1 MMKNLFFLTL
11 ILLFVSCNYNLVN
24 KWENYDESEEI
35 KTNATIENKRL
46 QFKRIQSIS
55 NDKNQLINGFER
67 EIFNFLENE
76 YDLTKELVHEKSIPE
91 IQQSVID
98 GKLTYYKLSLFYL
111 TRIYLIEFDKES
123 YLNSIISINKN
134 ILREAKNKDKIK
146 NTNIYSLHGIPI
158 LLKDNIGFKG
168 LPTTAGAHSLKNN
181 FTDDASIVKQ
191 LKDSGALILGKTNLS
206 EWANYFCYGCP
217 NGYSAMGGQTLHP
230 YGRKILDTGG
240 SSSGSGVST
249 TSNLAAASLGSE
261 TSGSILSP
269 SSANSLVGMKP
280 TIGNVS
286 RAGIVPI
293 SSTLD
298 TAGPMTKFV
307 IDNILI
313 YNAINDF
320 DPLDDYSVEN
330 YDIKIKEVVEN
341 KLEEYTIG
349 YYKSFYER
357 DSLYKN
363 AIDFLIEDGVKLQ
376 AIDAPQIRLEGF
388 AKILDEDMRYDL
400 RSYLF
405 FYGSKNLKV
414 EDISSIIKYNEMDSV
429 ERAPYGQGIFK
440 KIIQD
445 TMTINDFEDLKFE
458 LMNKGNEFFDIPMN
472 KYNLDAVLSINNYHA
487 GYAAM
492 AHNPCLTVPMKLRE
506 NNEPAGLTIIGKSFQ
521 EQKLYEIGY
530 FFEKKYKGKDPTEKL
545 NYLTKVTSSSTSS
558 SIRRSP
564 RFSKKEPDLY

>member
-11 ILLFVSCNYNLVN
+11 ILLFVSCNHNLIN
-24 KWENYDESEEI
+24 KWENYDESQEI

-55 NDKNQLINGFER
+55 SDKNQLINGFER

-76 YDLTKELVHEKSIPE
+76 YDLTKELIHEKSIPE

-530 FFEKKYKGKDPTEKL
+530 FFEKKYKGRIPPK
-545 NYLTKVTSSSTSS
+545 N
-558 SIRRSP
+558 
-564 RFSKKEPDLY
+564 

>member
-11 ILLFVSCNYNLVN
+11 ILLFVSCNHNLIN

-55 NDKNQLINGFER
+55 SDKNQLINGFER

-76 YDLTKELVHEKSIPE
+76 YDLTKELIHEKSIPE

-330 YDIKIKEVVEN
+330 YDIRIKEVVEN
-341 KLEEYTIG
+341 KLEEYKIG

-363 AIDFLIEDGVKLQ
+363 AIDFLIEEGVKLQ

-530 FFEKKYKGKDPTEKL
+530 FFEKKYKGRIPPK
-545 NYLTKVTSSSTSS
+545 N
-558 SIRRSP
+558 
-564 RFSKKEPDLY
+564 

>member
-1 MMKNLFFLTL
+1 MIKNLSFLTL
-11 ILLFVSCNYNLVN
+11 ILLLVSCNYNLIN
-24 KWENYDESEEI
+24 KWENYDESDEI
-35 KTNATIENKRL
+35 KTNATLENKRL

-67 EIFNFLENE
+67 EIFNFLETE
-76 YDLTKELVHEKSIPE
+76 YDLIKELVYEKSIPE

-111 TRIYLIEFDKES
+111 TRIYLIEFDQES

-134 ILREAKNKDKIK
+134 ILREAKTKDKIK
-146 NTNIYSLHGIPI
+146 NNNIYSLHGIPI

-330 YDIKIKEVVEN
+330 YDIRLEEVVDS

-363 AIDFLIEDGVKLQ
+363 AIDFLIENGVELQ
-376 AIDAPQIRLEGF
+376 VIDAPQIRLEGF

-414 EDISSIIKYNEMDSV
+414 EDISSIIKHNEMDSI

-445 TMTINDFEDLKFE
+445 TMSINDFEDLKFE
-458 LMNKGNEFFDIPMN
+458 LMNKGNEFFDIPMD

-492 AHNPCLTVPMKLRE
+492 AHNPCLTVPMKLRK
-506 NNEPAGLTIIGKSFQ
+506 NNEPAGLTIIAKSFQ

-530 FFEKKYKGKDPTEKL
+530 FFEK
-545 NYLTKVTSSSTSS
+545 NYMGRIPPKN
-558 SIRRSP
+558 
-564 RFSKKEPDLY
+564 

>member
-1 MMKNLFFLTL
+1 MIKNLSFLTL
-11 ILLFVSCNYNLVN
+11 ILLFISCNYNLVN

-55 NDKNQLINGFER
+55 NDKNQLIDGFER
-67 EIFNFLENE
+67 EIFNFIENE
-76 YDLTKELVHEKSIPE
+76 YDLIKELVYEKSIPE

-134 ILREAKNKDKIK
+134 ILREAKIKDKIK
-146 NTNIYSLHGIPI
+146 NSNIYSLYGIPI

-206 EWANYFCYGCP
+206 EWANYFCFVCP
-217 NGYSAMGGQTLHP
+217 NGYSAMGGQTLNP

-240 SSSGSGVST
+240 SSSGSGVSI

-269 SSANSLVGMKP
+269 SSANSVVGMKP

-286 RAGIVPI
+286 RTGIVPI

-320 DPLDDYSVEN
+320 DPLDEYSVEN
-330 YDIKIKEVVEN
+330 YDIRIEEVVDN
-341 KLEEYTIG
+341 NLEEYTIG

-363 AIDFLIEDGVKLQ
+363 AIDFLNEKRIKLQ
-376 AIDAPQIRLEGF
+376 VIDAPQIRLEGF

-405 FYGSKNLKV
+405 FYGNKNLKV
-414 EDISSIIKYNEMDSV
+414 EDISTIIKYNEMDSI

-440 KIIQD
+440 NIIQD
-445 TMTINDFEDLKFE
+445 TMSINDFEDLRFE
-458 LMNKGNEFFDIPMN
+458 LMNKGNEFFDIPMD

-492 AHNPCLTVPMKLRE
+492 AHNPCLTVPMRLRK
-506 NNEPAGLTIIGKSFQ
+506 NNEPTGLTIIGKSFQ

-530 FFEKKYKGKDPTEKL
+530 FFEKIYKGRIPPK
-545 NYLTKVTSSSTSS
+545 N
-558 SIRRSP
+558 
-564 RFSKKEPDLY
+564 

>member
-1 MMKNLFFLTL
+1 MIKNLSFLTL
-11 ILLFVSCNYNLVN
+11 ILLFISCNYNLVN

-55 NDKNQLINGFER
+55 NDKNQLIDGFER

-76 YDLTKELVHEKSIPE
+76 YDLIKELVYEKSIPE

-134 ILREAKNKDKIK
+134 ILREAKIKDKIK
-146 NTNIYSLHGIPI
+146 NSNIYSLYGIPI

-206 EWANYFCYGCP
+206 EWANYFCFVCP
-217 NGYSAMGGQTLHP
+217 NGYSAMGGQTLNP

-240 SSSGSGVST
+240 SSSGSGVSI

-269 SSANSLVGMKP
+269 SSANSVVGMKP

-286 RAGIVPI
+286 RTGIVPI

-320 DPLDDYSVEN
+320 DPLDEYSVEN
-330 YDIKIKEVVEN
+330 YDIRIEEVVDN
-341 KLEEYTIG
+341 NLEEYTIG

-363 AIDFLIEDGVKLQ
+363 AIDFLNEKRIKLQ
-376 AIDAPQIRLEGF
+376 VIDAPQIRLEGF

-405 FYGSKNLKV
+405 FYGNKNLKV
-414 EDISSIIKYNEMDSV
+414 EDISTIIKYNEMDSI

-440 KIIQD
+440 NIIQD
-445 TMTINDFEDLKFE
+445 TMSINDFEDLRFE
-458 LMNKGNEFFDIPMN
+458 LMKKGNEFFDIPMD

-492 AHNPCLTVPMKLRE
+492 AHNPCLTVPMRLRK
-506 NNEPAGLTIIGKSFQ
+506 NNEPTGLTIIGKSFQ

-530 FFEKKYKGKDPTEKL
+530 FFEKIYKGRIPPK
-545 NYLTKVTSSSTSS
+545 N
-558 SIRRSP
+558 
-564 RFSKKEPDLY
+564 

>member
-11 ILLFVSCNYNLVN
+11 ILLFVSCNHNLIN

-76 YDLTKELVHEKSIPE
+76 YDLTKELIHEKSIPE

-320 DPLDDYSVEN
+320 DPLDNYSVEN

-530 FFEKKYKGKDPTEKL
+530 FFEKKYKGRIPPK
-545 NYLTKVTSSSTSS
+545 N
-558 SIRRSP
+558 
-564 RFSKKEPDLY
+564 

>member
-1 MMKNLFFLTL
+1 MIKNLSFLTL
-11 ILLFVSCNYNLVN
+11 ILLFISCNYNLVN

-55 NDKNQLINGFER
+55 NDKNQLIDGFER
-67 EIFNFLENE
+67 EIFNFIENE
-76 YDLTKELVHEKSIPE
+76 YDLIKELVYEKSIPE

-134 ILREAKNKDKIK
+134 ILREAKIKDKIK
-146 NTNIYSLHGIPI
+146 NSNIYSLYGIPI

-206 EWANYFCYGCP
+206 EWANYFCFVCP
-217 NGYSAMGGQTLHP
+217 NGYSAMGGQTLNP

-269 SSANSLVGMKP
+269 SSANSVVGMKP

-286 RAGIVPI
+286 RTGIVPI

-320 DPLDDYSVEN
+320 DPLDEYSVEN
-330 YDIKIKEVVEN
+330 YDIRIEEVVDN
-341 KLEEYTIG
+341 NLEEYTIG

-363 AIDFLIEDGVKLQ
+363 AIDFLNEKRIKLQ
-376 AIDAPQIRLEGF
+376 VIDAPQIRLEGF

-405 FYGSKNLKV
+405 FYGNKNLKV
-414 EDISSIIKYNEMDSV
+414 EDISTIIKYNEMDSI

-440 KIIQD
+440 NIIQD
-445 TMTINDFEDLKFE
+445 TMSINDFEDLRFE
-458 LMNKGNEFFDIPMN
+458 LMNKGNEFFDIPMD

-492 AHNPCLTVPMKLRE
+492 AHNPCLTVPMRLRK
-506 NNEPAGLTIIGKSFQ
+506 NNEPTGLTIIGKSFQ

-530 FFEKKYKGKDPTEKL
+530 FFEKIYKGRIPPK
-545 NYLTKVTSSSTSS
+545 N
-558 SIRRSP
+558 
-564 RFSKKEPDLY
+564 

>member
-1 MMKNLFFLTL
+1 MKNISFLTL
-11 ILLFVSCNYNLVN
+11 ILLLVSCNYDLIN
-24 KWENYDESEEI
+24 KWENYDESDEI
-35 KTNATIENKRL
+35 KTNATLENKRL

-67 EIFNFLENE
+67 EISNFLENE
-76 YDLTKELVHEKSIPE
+76 YDLTKELVYEKSIPE

-98 GKLTYYKLSLFYL
+98 GKLTYFKLSLFYL
-111 TRIYLIEFDKES
+111 TRIYLIEFDQES

-134 ILREAKNKDKIK
+134 ILREAKTKDKIK
-146 NTNIYSLHGIPI
+146 NNDIYSLHGIPI

-330 YDIKIKEVVEN
+330 YDIRFEEVIDN
-341 KLEEYTIG
+341 KLEEYKIG
-349 YYKSFYER
+349 YYKSFYQR

-363 AIDFLIEDGVKLQ
+363 AIDFLGDEGVELQ
-376 AIDAPQIRLEGF
+376 VIDAPQIRLEGF

-414 EDISSIIKYNEMDSV
+414 EDISSIIKHNEMDSI

-445 TMTINDFEDLKFE
+445 TMSINDFENLKFE
-458 LMNKGNEFFDIPMN
+458 LMTKGNEFFDIPMD

-492 AHNPCLTVPMKLRE
+492 AHNPCLTVPMKVRE

-530 FFEKKYKGKDPTEKL
+530 FFEKKYKGRIPPK
-545 NYLTKVTSSSTSS
+545 N
-558 SIRRSP
+558 
-564 RFSKKEPDLY
+564 

>member
-11 ILLFVSCNYNLVN
+11 ILLFVSCNHNLIN

-55 NDKNQLINGFER
+55 SDKNQLINGFER
-67 EIFNFLENE
+67 EIFNFLESE
-76 YDLTKELVHEKSIPE
+76 YDLTKELIHEKSIPE

-530 FFEKKYKGKDPTEKL
+530 FFEKKYKGRIPPK
-545 NYLTKVTSSSTSS
+545 N
-558 SIRRSP
+558 
-564 RFSKKEPDLY
+564 

>member
-11 ILLFVSCNYNLVN
+11 ILLFVSCNHNLIN

-67 EIFNFLENE
+67 EISNFLENE
-76 YDLTKELVHEKSIPE
+76 YDFTKELVYEKSIPE

-111 TRIYLIEFDKES
+111 TRIYLIEFDQES

-134 ILREAKNKDKIK
+134 ILREAKTKDKIK
-146 NTNIYSLHGIPI
+146 NNNIYSLHGIPI

-330 YDIKIKEVVEN
+330 YDIRLEEVVES

-363 AIDFLIEDGVKLQ
+363 AIDFLTENGVELQ
-376 AIDAPQIRLEGF
+376 VIDAPQIRLEGF

-414 EDISSIIKYNEMDSV
+414 EDISSIIKHNEMDSI

-440 KIIQD
+440 KIIRD
-445 TMTINDFEDLKFE
+445 TMSINDFEDLKFE
-458 LMNKGNEFFDIPMN
+458 LMTKGNEFFDIPMD

-492 AHNPCLTVPMKLRE
+492 AHNPCLTVPMKLRK
-506 NNEPAGLTIIGKSFQ
+506 NNEPAGLTIIAKSFQ

-530 FFEKKYKGKDPTEKL
+530 FFEK
-545 NYLTKVTSSSTSS
+545 NYMGRIPPKN
-558 SIRRSP
+558 
-564 RFSKKEPDLY
+564 

>member
-11 ILLFVSCNYNLVN
+11 ILLFVSCNYNLIN

-76 YDLTKELVHEKSIPE
+76 YDLTKELIHEKSIPE

-330 YDIKIKEVVEN
+330 YDIRIKEVVEN

-530 FFEKKYKGKDPTEKL
+530 FFEKKYKGRIPPK
-545 NYLTKVTSSSTSS
+545 N
-558 SIRRSP
+558 
-564 RFSKKEPDLY
+564 

>member
-11 ILLFVSCNYNLVN
+11 ILLFVSCNYNLIN
-24 KWENYDESEEI
+24 KWENYDESQEI
-35 KTNATIENKRL
+35 KTNSTIKNKRL

-76 YDLTKELVHEKSIPE
+76 YDLTKELVYEKSIPE

-330 YDIKIKEVVEN
+330 YDIRIKEVVEN
-341 KLEEYTIG
+341 KLEEYKIG

-530 FFEKKYKGKDPTEKL
+530 FFEKKYKGRIPPK
-545 NYLTKVTSSSTSS
+545 N
-558 SIRRSP
+558 
-564 RFSKKEPDLY
+564 

>member
-11 ILLFVSCNYNLVN
+11 ILLFVSCNYNLIN

-76 YDLTKELVHEKSIPE
+76 YDLTKELIHEKSIPE

-98 GKLTYYKLSLFYL
+98 GKLTYHKLSLFYL

-330 YDIKIKEVVEN
+330 YDIRIKEVVEN

-530 FFEKKYKGKDPTEKL
+530 FFEKKYKGRIPPK
-545 NYLTKVTSSSTSS
+545 N
-558 SIRRSP
+558 
-564 RFSKKEPDLY
+564 

>member
-1 MMKNLFFLTL
+1 MKNLSFLTL
-11 ILLFVSCNYNLVN
+11 ILLLVSCNYNLIN
-24 KWENYDESEEI
+24 KWENYDESDEI
-35 KTNATIENKRL
+35 KTNATLENKRL

-67 EIFNFLENE
+67 EISNFLENE
-76 YDLTKELVHEKSIPE
+76 YDLTKELVYEKSIPE

-98 GKLTYYKLSLFYL
+98 GKLTYFKLSLFYL
-111 TRIYLIEFDKES
+111 TRIYLIEFDQES

-134 ILREAKNKDKIK
+134 ILREAKTKDKIK
-146 NTNIYSLHGIPI
+146 NNNIYSLHGIPI

-298 TAGPMTKFV
+298 TAGPMTKFI
-307 IDNILI
+307 IDNVLI

-330 YDIKIKEVVEN
+330 YDIKIEEVVDN
-341 KLEEYTIG
+341 KLDKYTIG

-363 AIDFLIEDGVKLQ
+363 AIDFLIEEGVKLQ
-376 AIDAPQIRLEGF
+376 IIDAPQIRLEGF
-388 AKILDEDMRYDL
+388 AKILDEDMRSDL

-405 FYGSKNLKV
+405 FYGNKNLKV

-440 KIIQD
+440 KIVQD
-445 TMTINDFEDLKFE
+445 TMSINDFEDLKFK

-472 KYNLDAVLSINNYHA
+472 KYNLHAVLSINNYHA

-492 AHNPCLTVPMKLRE
+492 AHNPCLTVPMKLRD

-521 EQKLYEIGY
+521 EQILYEIGY
-530 FFEKKYKGKDPTEKL
+530 FFEKKYKGRIP
-545 NYLTKVTSSSTSS
+545 
-558 SIRRSP
+558 P
-564 RFSKKEPDLY
+564 KK

>member
-1 MMKNLFFLTL
+1 MKNLSFLTL
-11 ILLFVSCNYNLVN
+11 ILLLVSCNYNLIN
-24 KWENYDESEEI
+24 KWENYDESDEI
-35 KTNATIENKRL
+35 KTNATLENKRL

-67 EIFNFLENE
+67 EIFNFLETE
-76 YDLTKELVHEKSIPE
+76 YDLIKELVYEKSIPE

-111 TRIYLIEFDKES
+111 TRIYLIEFDQES

-134 ILREAKNKDKIK
+134 ILREAKTKDKIK
-146 NTNIYSLHGIPI
+146 NNNIYSLHGIPI

-330 YDIKIKEVVEN
+330 YDIRLEEVVDS

-363 AIDFLIEDGVKLQ
+363 AIDFLTENGVELQ
-376 AIDAPQIRLEGF
+376 VIDAPQIRLEGF

-414 EDISSIIKYNEMDSV
+414 EDISSIIKHNEMDSI

-445 TMTINDFEDLKFE
+445 TMSINDFEDLKFE
-458 LMNKGNEFFDIPMN
+458 LMNKGNEFFDIPMD

-492 AHNPCLTVPMKLRE
+492 AHNPCLTVPMKLRK
-506 NNEPAGLTIIGKSFQ
+506 NNEPAGLTIIAKSFQ

-530 FFEKKYKGKDPTEKL
+530 FFEK
-545 NYLTKVTSSSTSS
+545 NYMGRIPPKN
-558 SIRRSP
+558 
-564 RFSKKEPDLY
+564 

>member
-1 MMKNLFFLTL
+1 MMKNLSFLTL
-11 ILLFVSCNYNLVN
+11 ILLLVSCNYNLIN
-24 KWENYDESEEI
+24 KWENYDESDEI
-35 KTNATIENKRL
+35 KTNAALENKRL

-67 EIFNFLENE
+67 EISNFLENE
-76 YDLTKELVHEKSIPE
+76 YDLTKELVYEKSIPE

-111 TRIYLIEFDKES
+111 TRIYLIEFDQES

-134 ILREAKNKDKIK
+134 ILREAKTKDKIK
-146 NTNIYSLHGIPI
+146 NNNIYSLHGIPI

-330 YDIKIKEVVEN
+330 YDIRLEEVVDS

-363 AIDFLIEDGVKLQ
+363 AIDFLTENGVELQ
-376 AIDAPQIRLEGF
+376 VIDAPQIRLEGF

-414 EDISSIIKYNEMDSV
+414 EDISSIIKHNEMDSI

-440 KIIQD
+440 KIIRD
-445 TMTINDFEDLKFE
+445 TMSINDFEDLKFE
-458 LMNKGNEFFDIPMN
+458 LMTKGNEFFDIPMD

-492 AHNPCLTVPMKLRE
+492 AHNPCLTVPMKLRK
-506 NNEPAGLTIIGKSFQ
+506 NNEPAGLTIIAKSFQ

-530 FFEKKYKGKDPTEKL
+530 FFEK
-545 NYLTKVTSSSTSS
+545 NYMGRIPPKN
-558 SIRRSP
+558 
-564 RFSKKEPDLY
+564 

>member
-1 MMKNLFFLTL
+1 MIKNLSFLTL
-11 ILLFVSCNYNLVN
+11 ILLLVSCNYNLIN
-24 KWENYDESEEI
+24 KWENYDESDEI
-35 KTNATIENKRL
+35 KTNATLENKRL

-67 EIFNFLENE
+67 EIFNFLETE
-76 YDLTKELVHEKSIPE
+76 YDLIKELVYEKSIPE

-111 TRIYLIEFDKES
+111 TRIYLIEFDQKS

-134 ILREAKNKDKIK
+134 VLREAKTKDKIK
-146 NTNIYSLHGIPI
+146 NNNIYSLHGIPI

-330 YDIKIKEVVEN
+330 YDIRLEEVVDS

-363 AIDFLIEDGVKLQ
+363 AIDFLIESGVELQ
-376 AIDAPQIRLEGF
+376 VIDAPQIRLEGF

-414 EDISSIIKYNEMDSV
+414 EDISSIIKHNEMDST

-445 TMTINDFEDLKFE
+445 TMSINDFEDLKFE
-458 LMNKGNEFFDIPMN
+458 LMTKGNEFFDIPMD

-492 AHNPCLTVPMKLRE
+492 AHNPCLTVPMKLRK
-506 NNEPAGLTIIGKSFQ
+506 NNEPAGLTIIAKSFQ

-530 FFEKKYKGKDPTEKL
+530 FFEK
-545 NYLTKVTSSSTSS
+545 NYMGRIPPKN
-558 SIRRSP
+558 
-564 RFSKKEPDLY
+564 

>member
-35 KTNATIENKRL
+35 KTNASIENKRL

-55 NDKNQLINGFER
+55 NDKNQLINGFEI

-76 YDLTKELVHEKSIPE
+76 YDLTKELVYEKSIPE

-530 FFEKKYKGKDPTEKL
+530 FFEKKYKGRIPPK
-545 NYLTKVTSSSTSS
+545 N
-558 SIRRSP
+558 
-564 RFSKKEPDLY
+564 

>member
-55 NDKNQLINGFER
+55 NDKNQLIDGFER

-330 YDIKIKEVVEN
+330 YDIRINEVVEN

-445 TMTINDFEDLKFE
+445 TMSINDFEDLKFE

-530 FFEKKYKGKDPTEKL
+530 FFEKKYKGRIPPK
-545 NYLTKVTSSSTSS
+545 N
-558 SIRRSP
+558 
-564 RFSKKEPDLY
+564 

>member
-35 KTNATIENKRL
+35 KTNASIENKRL

-76 YDLTKELVHEKSIPE
+76 YDLIKELVHEKSIPE

-330 YDIKIKEVVEN
+330 YDIRINEVVEN

-530 FFEKKYKGKDPTEKL
+530 FFEKKYKGRIPPK
-545 NYLTKVTSSSTSS
+545 N
-558 SIRRSP
+558 
-564 RFSKKEPDLY
+564 

>member
-1 MMKNLFFLTL
+1 MIKNLSFLTL
-11 ILLFVSCNYNLVN
+11 ILLLVSCNYNLIN
-24 KWENYDESEEI
+24 KWENYDESDEI
-35 KTNATIENKRL
+35 KTNATLENKRL

-67 EIFNFLENE
+67 EIFNFLETE
-76 YDLTKELVHEKSIPE
+76 YDLIKELVYEKSIPE

-111 TRIYLIEFDKES
+111 TRIYLIEFDQES

-134 ILREAKNKDKIK
+134 ILREAKTKDKIK
-146 NTNIYSLHGIPI
+146 NNNIYSLHGIPI

-330 YDIKIKEVVEN
+330 YDIRLEEVVDS

-363 AIDFLIEDGVKLQ
+363 AIDFLTENGVELQ
-376 AIDAPQIRLEGF
+376 VIDAPQIRLEGF

-414 EDISSIIKYNEMDSV
+414 EDISSIIKHNEMDSI

-445 TMTINDFEDLKFE
+445 TMSINDFEDLKFE
-458 LMNKGNEFFDIPMN
+458 LMTKGNEFFDIPMD

-492 AHNPCLTVPMKLRE
+492 AHNPCLTVPMKLRK
-506 NNEPAGLTIIGKSFQ
+506 NNEPAGLTIIAKSFQ

-530 FFEKKYKGKDPTEKL
+530 FFEK
-545 NYLTKVTSSSTSS
+545 NYMGRIPPKN
-558 SIRRSP
+558 
-564 RFSKKEPDLY
+564 

>member
-35 KTNATIENKRL
+35 KTNASIENKRL

-76 YDLTKELVHEKSIPE
+76 YDLTKELVFEKSIPE

-134 ILREAKNKDKIK
+134 ILREAKSKDKIK

-330 YDIKIKEVVEN
+330 YDIRINEVVEN

-363 AIDFLIEDGVKLQ
+363 AIDFLIEEGVKLQ

-414 EDISSIIKYNEMDSV
+414 EDISSIVKYNEMDSV

-440 KIIQD
+440 RIIQD

-530 FFEKKYKGKDPTEKL
+530 FFEKKYKGRIPPK
-545 NYLTKVTSSSTSS
+545 N
-558 SIRRSP
+558 
-564 RFSKKEPDLY
+564 

>member
-11 ILLFVSCNYNLVN
+11 ILLFVSCNHNLIN

-55 NDKNQLINGFER
+55 SDKNQLINGFER

-76 YDLTKELVHEKSIPE
+76 YDLTKELIHEKSIPE

-330 YDIKIKEVVEN
+330 YDIRINEVVEN

-530 FFEKKYKGKDPTEKL
+530 FFEKKYKGRIPPK
-545 NYLTKVTSSSTSS
+545 N
-558 SIRRSP
+558 
-564 RFSKKEPDLY
+564 

>member
-11 ILLFVSCNYNLVN
+11 TLLFVSCNHNLIN

-55 NDKNQLINGFER
+55 SDKNQLINGFER

-76 YDLTKELVHEKSIPE
+76 YDLTKELIHEKSIPE

-134 ILREAKNKDKIK
+134 ILREAKSKDKIK

-330 YDIKIKEVVEN
+330 YDIRIKEVVEN

-530 FFEKKYKGKDPTEKL
+530 FFEKKYKGRIPPK
-545 NYLTKVTSSSTSS
+545 N
-558 SIRRSP
+558 
-564 RFSKKEPDLY
+564 

>member
-1 MMKNLFFLTL
+1 MMKNLSFLTL
-11 ILLFVSCNYNLVN
+11 ILLLVSCNYNLIN
-24 KWENYDESEEI
+24 KWENYDESDEI
-35 KTNATIENKRL
+35 KTNAALENKRL
-46 QFKRIQSIS
+46 QFKRIQSIT

-67 EIFNFLENE
+67 EISNFLENE
-76 YDLTKELVHEKSIPE
+76 YDLTKELVYEKSIPE

-111 TRIYLIEFDKES
+111 TRIYLIEFDQES

-134 ILREAKNKDKIK
+134 ILREAKTKDKIK
-146 NTNIYSLHGIPI
+146 NNNIYSLHGIPI

-330 YDIKIKEVVEN
+330 YDIRLEEVVDS

-363 AIDFLIEDGVKLQ
+363 AIDFLTENGVELQ
-376 AIDAPQIRLEGF
+376 VIDAPQIRLEGF

-414 EDISSIIKYNEMDSV
+414 EDISSIIKHNEMDSI

-445 TMTINDFEDLKFE
+445 TMSINDFEDLKFE
-458 LMNKGNEFFDIPMN
+458 LMTKGNEFFDIPMD

-492 AHNPCLTVPMKLRE
+492 AHNPCLTVPMKLRK
-506 NNEPAGLTIIGKSFQ
+506 NNEPAGLTIIAKSFQ

-530 FFEKKYKGKDPTEKL
+530 FFEK
-545 NYLTKVTSSSTSS
+545 NYMGRIPPKN
-558 SIRRSP
+558 
-564 RFSKKEPDLY
+564 

>member
-35 KTNATIENKRL
+35 KTNATVENKRL

-330 YDIKIKEVVEN
+330 YDIRIKEVVEN

-414 EDISSIIKYNEMDSV
+414 EDISSIVKYNEMDSV

-445 TMTINDFEDLKFE
+445 TMSINDFEDLKFE

-530 FFEKKYKGKDPTEKL
+530 FFEKKYKGRIPPK
-545 NYLTKVTSSSTSS
+545 N
-558 SIRRSP
+558 
-564 RFSKKEPDLY
+564 

>member
-1 MMKNLFFLTL
+1 MIKTLNFLALTL
-11 ILLFVSCNYNLVN
+11 LLISCNYNLIN
-24 KWENYDESEEI
+24 KWENYDEIEEI
-35 KTNATIENKRL
+35 KTNAKSENKRL

-76 YDLTKELVHEKSIPE
+76 YDLIKELIYEKSIPE
-91 IQQSVID
+91 IQQSVIN

-111 TRIYLIEFDKES
+111 TRIYLIEFDKEN

-134 ILREAKNKDKIK
+134 ILREAKSKDKIK

-330 YDIKIKEVVEN
+330 YDIRLEEVVDN

-357 DSLYKN
+357 DTLYKN
-363 AIDFLIEDGVKLQ
+363 AIDFLIEEGVELQ
-376 AIDAPQIRLEGF
+376 VIDAPQIRLEGF

-405 FYGSKNLKV
+405 FYGNKNIKV
-414 EDISSIIKYNEMDSV
+414 EDISSIIKYNEMDSI
-429 ERAPYGQGIFK
+429 ERAPYGQAIFK

-445 TMTINDFEDLKFE
+445 TMSINDFEDLKFE
-458 LMNKGNEFFDIPMN
+458 LMNKGNEFFDISMD
-472 KYNLDAVLSINNYHA
+472 KHNLDAVLSINNYHA

-492 AHNPCLTVPMKLRE
+492 AHNPCLTVPMKLRK
-506 NNEPAGLTIIGKSFQ
+506 NNEPSGLTIIGESFE

-530 FFEKKYKGKDPTEKL
+530 FFEKKYRGRIPPE
-545 NYLTKVTSSSTSS
+545 N
-558 SIRRSP
+558 
-564 RFSKKEPDLY
+564 

>member
-1 MMKNLFFLTL
+1 MMKNLSFLTL
-11 ILLFVSCNYNLVN
+11 ILLLVSCNYNLIN
-24 KWENYDESEEI
+24 KWENYDESDEI
-35 KTNATIENKRL
+35 KTNAALENKRL

-67 EIFNFLENE
+67 EISNFLENE
-76 YDLTKELVHEKSIPE
+76 YDLTKELVYEKSIPE

-111 TRIYLIEFDKES
+111 TRIYLIEFDQES

-134 ILREAKNKDKIK
+134 ILREAKTKDKIK
-146 NTNIYSLHGIPI
+146 NNNIYSLHGIPI

-307 IDNILI
+307 IANILI

-330 YDIKIKEVVEN
+330 YDIRLEEVVES

-363 AIDFLIEDGVKLQ
+363 AIDFLTENGVELQ
-376 AIDAPQIRLEGF
+376 VIDAPQIRLEGF

-414 EDISSIIKYNEMDSV
+414 EDISSIIKHNEMDSI

-445 TMTINDFEDLKFE
+445 TMSINDFEDLKFE
-458 LMNKGNEFFDIPMN
+458 LMTKGNEFFDIPMD

-492 AHNPCLTVPMKLRE
+492 AHNPCLTVPMKLRK
-506 NNEPAGLTIIGKSFQ
+506 NNEPAGLTIIAKSFQ

-530 FFEKKYKGKDPTEKL
+530 FFEK
-545 NYLTKVTSSSTSS
+545 NYMGRIPPKN
-558 SIRRSP
+558 
-564 RFSKKEPDLY
+564 

>member
-1 MMKNLFFLTL
+1 MTKNLSFLIL
-11 ILLFVSCNYNLVN
+11 ILLLVSCNYNLIN
-24 KWENYDESEEI
+24 KWENYDESDEI
-35 KTNATIENKRL
+35 KTNAELENKRL

-67 EIFNFLENE
+67 EISNFLENE
-76 YDLTKELVHEKSIPE
+76 YDLTKELVYEKSIPE
-91 IQQSVID
+91 IQQRVID
-98 GKLTYYKLSLFYL
+98 GKLTYFKLSLFYL
-111 TRIYLIEFDKES
+111 TRIYLIEFDQES

-134 ILREAKNKDKIK
+134 ILREAKTKDKIK
-146 NTNIYSLHGIPI
+146 NNNIYSLHGIPI

-280 TIGNVS
+280 TVGNVS
-286 RAGIVPI
+286 RAGVVPI

-330 YDIKIKEVVEN
+330 YDIRLEEVVDN

-363 AIDFLIEDGVKLQ
+363 AIDFLIEERVKLQ
-376 AIDAPQIRLEGF
+376 VIDAPQIRLEGF

-405 FYGSKNLKV
+405 FYGNKNLKV
-414 EDISSIIKYNEMDSV
+414 EDISSIIKHNEMDSI

-445 TMTINDFEDLKFE
+445 TMSINDFENLKFE
-458 LMNKGNEFFDIPMN
+458 LMTKGNEFFDIPMD

-492 AHNPCLTVPMKLRE
+492 AHNPCLTVPMKLRK
-506 NNEPAGLTIIGKSFQ
+506 NNEPAGLTIIAKSFQ

-530 FFEKKYKGKDPTEKL
+530 FFEK
-545 NYLTKVTSSSTSS
+545 NYMGRIPPKN
-558 SIRRSP
+558 
-564 RFSKKEPDLY
+564 

>member
-1 MMKNLFFLTL
+1 MIKNLSFLTL
-11 ILLFVSCNYNLVN
+11 ILLLVSCNYNLIN
-24 KWENYDESEEI
+24 KWENYDESDEI
-35 KTNATIENKRL
+35 KTNAALENKRL

-67 EIFNFLENE
+67 EISNFLENE
-76 YDLTKELVHEKSIPE
+76 YDLTKELVYEKSIPE

-111 TRIYLIEFDKES
+111 TRIYLIEFDQES

-134 ILREAKNKDKIK
+134 ILREAKTKDKIK
-146 NTNIYSLHGIPI
+146 NNNIYSLHGIPI

-330 YDIKIKEVVEN
+330 YDIRLEEVVDN

-357 DSLYKN
+357 DTLYKN
-363 AIDFLIEDGVKLQ
+363 AIDFLIEEGVELQ
-376 AIDAPQIRLEGF
+376 VIDAPQIRLEGF

-414 EDISSIIKYNEMDSV
+414 EDISSIIKHNEMDSI

-440 KIIQD
+440 KIIRD
-445 TMTINDFEDLKFE
+445 TMSINDFEDLKFE
-458 LMNKGNEFFDIPMN
+458 LMTKGNEFFDIPMD

-492 AHNPCLTVPMKLRE
+492 AHNPCLTVPMKLRK
-506 NNEPAGLTIIGKSFQ
+506 NNEPAGLTIIAKSFQ

-530 FFEKKYKGKDPTEKL
+530 FFEK
-545 NYLTKVTSSSTSS
+545 NYMGRIPPKN
-558 SIRRSP
+558 
-564 RFSKKEPDLY
+564 

>member
-363 AIDFLIEDGVKLQ
+363 AIDFLIEEGVKLQ

-530 FFEKKYKGKDPTEKL
+530 FFEKKYKGRIPPK
-545 NYLTKVTSSSTSS
+545 N
-558 SIRRSP
+558 
-564 RFSKKEPDLY
+564 

>member
-35 KTNATIENKRL
+35 KTNASIENKRL

-55 NDKNQLINGFER
+55 NDKNKLINGFER

-330 YDIKIKEVVEN
+330 YDIRINEVVEN

-363 AIDFLIEDGVKLQ
+363 AIDFLIEEGVKLQ

-414 EDISSIIKYNEMDSV
+414 EDISSIVKYNEMDSL

-530 FFEKKYKGKDPTEKL
+530 FFEKKYKGRIPPK
-545 NYLTKVTSSSTSS
+545 N
-558 SIRRSP
+558 
-564 RFSKKEPDLY
+564 

>member
-11 ILLFVSCNYNLVN
+11 ILLFVSCNHNLIN

-55 NDKNQLINGFER
+55 SDKNQLINGFER

-76 YDLTKELVHEKSIPE
+76 YDLTKELIHEKSIPE

-134 ILREAKNKDKIK
+134 ILKEAKNKDKIK

-349 YYKSFYER
+349 YYKNFYER

-530 FFEKKYKGKDPTEKL
+530 FFEKKYKGRIPPK
-545 NYLTKVTSSSTSS
+545 N
-558 SIRRSP
+558 
-564 RFSKKEPDLY
+564 

>member
-11 ILLFVSCNYNLVN
+11 ILLFVSCNHNLIN

-76 YDLTKELVHEKSIPE
+76 YDLTKEFIHEKSIPE

-330 YDIKIKEVVEN
+330 YDIRIKEVVEN

-530 FFEKKYKGKDPTEKL
+530 FFEKKYKGRIPPK
-545 NYLTKVTSSSTSS
+545 N
-558 SIRRSP
+558 
-564 RFSKKEPDLY
+564 

>member
-1 MMKNLFFLTL
+1 MIKNLSFLTL
-11 ILLFVSCNYNLVN
+11 ILLFISCNYNLVN

-55 NDKNQLINGFER
+55 NDKNQLIDGFER
-67 EIFNFLENE
+67 EIFNFIENE
-76 YDLTKELVHEKSIPE
+76 YDLIKELVYEKSIPE

-134 ILREAKNKDKIK
+134 ILREAKIKDKIK
-146 NTNIYSLHGIPI
+146 NSNIYSLYGIPI

-206 EWANYFCYGCP
+206 EWANYFCFGCP
-217 NGYSAMGGQTLHP
+217 NGYSAMGGQTLNP

-240 SSSGSGVST
+240 SSSGSGVSI

-269 SSANSLVGMKP
+269 SSANSVVGMKP

-286 RAGIVPI
+286 RTGIVPI

-320 DPLDDYSVEN
+320 DPLDEYSVEN
-330 YDIKIKEVVEN
+330 YDIRIEEVVDN
-341 KLEEYTIG
+341 NLEEYTIG

-363 AIDFLIEDGVKLQ
+363 AIDFLNEKRIKLQ
-376 AIDAPQIRLEGF
+376 VIDAPQIRLEGF

-405 FYGSKNLKV
+405 FYGNKNLKV
-414 EDISSIIKYNEMDSV
+414 EDISTIIKYNEMDSI

-440 KIIQD
+440 NIIQD
-445 TMTINDFEDLKFE
+445 TMSINDFEDLRFE
-458 LMNKGNEFFDIPMN
+458 LMNKGNEFFDIPMD

-492 AHNPCLTVPMKLRE
+492 AHNPCLTVPMRLRK
-506 NNEPAGLTIIGKSFQ
+506 NNEPTGLTIIGKSFQ

-530 FFEKKYKGKDPTEKL
+530 FFEKIYKGRIPPK
-545 NYLTKVTSSSTSS
+545 N
-558 SIRRSP
+558 
-564 RFSKKEPDLY
+564 